1 MVAIIV
7 RVCLSVQKPYLPA
20 SNVDDYER
28 VSFAPEIFR
37 ANRQEAPRV
46 QQTQQG
52 EVRLSMRIAS
62 ITIAAAFLV
71 VAMLAGYR
79 YIGWPPVIIVGGSG
93 TAALVLWGLTYL
105 RHPLPA
111 EVVLPAFLLTVAGLQ
126 IHLIEEY
133 LTGFAP
139 AMSRLFNINWSVNS
153 YLMIFVFI
161 GPVLYTLTALGL
173 FWRVPIA
180 GFLMYFILIGPGV
193 AEFTHFIFPALR
205 PEVQPTVAAA
215 VQAIV
220 GRGQLMQNLPNYWV
234 HVTGRYYF
242 PGMYTAILPM
252 IPGIYGLRKLLRARK
267 GADRNE
273 SGD

>member
-1 MVAIIV
+1 MA
-7 RVCLSVQKPYLPA
+7 
-20 SNVDDYER
+20 
-28 VSFAPEIFR
+28 
-37 ANRQEAPRV
+37 
-46 QQTQQG
+46 
-52 EVRLSMRIAS
+52 
-62 ITIAAAFLV
+62 IAAGFLT

-93 TAALVLWGLTYL
+93 TAAFVLWSLTYL
-105 RHPLPA
+105 RRPVPA

-126 IHLIEEY
+126 VHLIEEY

-139 AMSRLFNINWSVNS
+139 AMSRLFNISWSVNS

-173 FWRVPIA
+173 FRRVPIA
-180 GFLMYFILIGPGV
+180 GFLMCFIFIGPGV

-205 PEVQPTVAAA
+205 PDVQPTVAAS

-220 GRGQLMQNLPNYWV
+220 GRGQLMENLPNFWV

-242 PGMYTAILPM
+242 PGMYTAILP
-252 IPGIYGLRKLLRARK
+252 ITPGIYGIRKLLIAAHAARNVK
-267 GADRNE
+267 G
-273 SGD
+273 